1 MYLEVWL
8 MCSRNMNEELTQQLA
23 KGKISIEDYRKTVF
37 GEYDDTSFLDNVL
50 FCYSFPKKSEDDI
63 LVIKKG

>member
-1 MYLEVWL
+1 
-8 MCSRNMNEELTQQLA
+8 MNEELTQQLA